1 LTVPGPE
8 EASPK
13 QDTFSAYSS
22 QYCEA
27 VQSSIDFIGR
37 DVAFFTRAKIYHLRQ
52 LGDRSSKGLATSSV
66 LDVGCGLGLTDEYL
80 LPHVGELT
88 GVDVSESMVE
98 GAARRNP
105 DAKYTTYDGQRLPF
119 GDDRFDL
126 VFAINVVH
134 HVDPVGWD
142 AFLSE
147 LLRVT
152 AVDGMTVV
160 IEHNPINPLTRRS
173 VDLCEFDADAVLVGR
188 RRLIKGLRSAGAESV
203 GHRYIVFAPFG
214 GDRTRRLER
223 ALGWC
228 PAGAQH
234 LAWGRKFRGP

>member
-1 LTVPGPE
+1 MPGPE
-8 EASPK
+8 EAPPT
-13 QDTFSAYSS
+13 QDTFSAYSGE
-22 QYCEA
+22 YCDA

-37 DVAFFTRAKIYHLRQ
+37 DVAFFTRAKIFHLRQ
-52 LGDRSSKGLATSSV
+52 IGDQLSGGLAKSSV

-80 LPHVGELT
+80 VPHVGELT
-88 GVDVSESMVE
+88 GVDVSESMVK
-98 GAARRNP
+98 GATERNP
-105 DAKYTTYDGQRLPF
+105 AAIYRTYDGQRLPF

-134 HVDPVGWD
+134 HVDPGRWD
-142 AFLSE
+142 LFLSE

-152 AVDGMTVV
+152 APNGIAVV

-173 VDLCEFDADAVLVGR
+173 VKLCEFDRDAVLVGR
-188 RRLIKGLRSAGAESV
+188 RRLLNGLRSAGGRSV
-203 GHRYIVFAPFG
+203 RHRYIVFAPFG

-223 ALGWC
+223 ALVWC

-234 LAWGRKFRGP
+234 LAWGRK